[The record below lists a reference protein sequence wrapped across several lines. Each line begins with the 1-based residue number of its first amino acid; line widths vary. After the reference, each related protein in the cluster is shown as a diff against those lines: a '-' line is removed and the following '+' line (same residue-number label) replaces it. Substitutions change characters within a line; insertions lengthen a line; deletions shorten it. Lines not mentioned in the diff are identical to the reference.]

1 MDYFIL
7 NMKFEAIFLF
17 FRSFQIQLTFSTN
30 SKIKI
35 IRLSLELIDIP
46 FLKFLKININIYIP
60 FII

>member
-7 NMKFEAIFLF
+7 NMKCEAI

-30 SKIKI
+30 TKIKI